1 MPGYEFVYGVE
12 NELRKLEQLPVKVEV
27 SVVRGAL
34 RAAGKK
40 VEQVIQPRVPRVSG
54 DLVSTLRVS
63 TRKRGRTISA
73 TVKIGNR
80 KKGVFYAHMVL
91 GGTKPHLIRAR
102 GNGALVLHGGVVVKS
117 VQHPGAPANDFMRE
131 ADAIARDPA
140 IQAAFKYADDRL
152 RSIIAAQGNA
162 P

>member
-12 NELRKLEQLPVKVEV
+12 NELKKLEQLPVKVEV

-40 VEQVIQPRVPRVSG
+40 VEQVIQPRIPRVTG
-54 DLVSTLRVS
+54 ELASTLRVS
-63 TRKRGRTISA
+63 TRKRGRTITA
-73 TVKIGNR
+73 AVKIGNR
-80 KKGVFYAHMVL
+80 RKGVFYTHMVL
-91 GGTKPHLIRAR
+91 GGTKPHLISVR
-102 GNGALVLHGGVVVKS
+102 GGGALAFGGMLTRRVL
-117 VQHPGAPANDFMRE
+117 HPGARANDFMRE

-152 RSIIAAQGNA
+152 RRLIAAQGNA